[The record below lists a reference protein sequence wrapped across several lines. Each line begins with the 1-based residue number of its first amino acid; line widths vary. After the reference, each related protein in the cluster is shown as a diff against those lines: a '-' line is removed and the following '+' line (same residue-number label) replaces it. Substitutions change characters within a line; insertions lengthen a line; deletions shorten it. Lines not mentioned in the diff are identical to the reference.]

1 MNPTTAASVDA
12 IVCAPDVSRKAE
24 RIAARLGIEF
34 RTIGVHAFPDGESLV
49 TIAMRCA
56 HPAIYI
62 DLHRPNPKL
71 MDLLL
76 AADALR
82 DQGAMAITLIAP
94 YLPYMRQDRAFH
106 PGEAVSQRTFGRMI
120 AAHFDRVVTVD
131 PHLHRT
137 ARLEYV
143 FDGKSSIVLSAAGA
157 MAMHARSQ
165 GCDREALVMGPDEES
180 LPMATAVAAALGAE
194 AAVATKQRLGDRTI
208 RMALP
213 DGLKIRGRHV
223 IIVDDIVSSGATL
236 ANLVSALN
244 EGDARIIDIY
254 VTHALC
260 DAVAVMGLHAAGARS
275 VITSDT
281 VEHATN
287 GISME
292 REIARAL
299 VQPLEMRP

>member
-1 MNPTTAASVDA
+1 MNPTTAAAVDA
-12 IVCAPDVSRKAE
+12 IVCTPDVSPKAE
-24 RIAARLGIEF
+24 QLAARLGIEC

-49 TIAMRCA
+49 TIAIRCA
-56 HPAIYI
+56 HPAIYV
-62 DLHRPNPKL
+62 DLHGPNPKL

-82 DQGAMAITLIAP
+82 DQGAGAITLIAP

-137 ARLEYV
+137 PRLEHV
-143 FDGKSSIVLSAAGA
+143 FDGKPSIGLSAAGA

-165 GCDREALVMGPDEES
+165 GCDREALVLGPDEES
-180 LPMATAVAAALGAE
+180 LPMARAVATALGAE
-194 AAVATKQRLGDRTI
+194 AAAATKQRLGDRSI

-213 DGLKIRGRHV
+213 DGLQVRGRHV
-223 IIVDDIVSSGATL
+223 IIVDDIISSGATL
-236 ANLVSALN
+236 ANLTSALN
-244 EGDARIIDIY
+244 EGGAKIIDIY

-260 DAVAVMGLHAAGARS
+260 DAVAVMGLRAAGARS
-275 VITSDT
+275 VISADT
-281 VEHATN
+281 VDHPTN

-292 REIARAL
+292 REIAHAL
-299 VQPLEMRP
+299 AQPLEMRP